1 MTTNQCC
8 QSIRNC
14 ASHIHNYGGGI
25 DVFEGNRISW
35 QRVEKGL
42 EGLLK
47 KFPDSV
53 AVKNERA
60 FLAGLAGDKE
70 KTRRYFSE
78 IEDQCDLS
86 VWHDKEKIEHFV
98 TWMNGN

>member
-1 MTTNQCC
+1 
-8 QSIRNC
+8 
-14 ASHIHNYGGGI
+14 
-25 DVFEGNRISW
+25 
-35 QRVEKGL
+35 
-42 EGLLK
+42 
-47 KFPDSV
+47 
-53 AVKNERA
+53 VKNERA

-78 IEDQCDLS
+78 IKDQCDLS